1 MDFEETF
8 SPVVR
13 YDSLRVL
20 LATVTQEDLE
30 MDQFDVC
37 TAFLYG
43 DLQEEI
49 HMKIPVSLKI
59 GKNAS
64 EVECRL
70 RKSLYDLKQAPRCWH
85 RKFCDFLRQFK
96 FDQTDADGCIFHSD
110 AKIDLSCVVRGRWT
124 YSW

>member
-30 MDQFDVC
+30 MVQFDVC

-43 DLQEEI
+43 NLQEEV
-49 HMKIPVSLKI
+49 HMKIPMGLK
-59 GKNAS
+59 
-64 EVECRL
+64 VEKKRE
-70 RKSLYDLKQAPRCWH
+70 
-85 RKFCDFLRQFK
+85 
-96 FDQTDADGCIFHSD
+96 
-110 AKIDLSCVVRGRWT
+110 
-124 YSW
+124 